1 MSRRRPGFTLIE
13 LLVVIAIIA
22 ILIGLLLPA
31 VQKVRAAA
39 ERVKCQNNM
48 RQIGLACQ
56 EYETATGRF
65 PPNGTYPVG
74 ATSADSYSALTRI
87 LPYVD
92 QDALYQLVD
101 LNASATSQPALT
113 GQRIAIYVCPS
124 EPNDVQRASNPPR
137 YPTTYG
143 ANVGTWFVY
152 DPAKGVG
159 GNGAFPVNRGTTLA
173 DFPDGTSNTVGFAEV
188 KAYGKYLFG
197 DAGLAGD
204 TPTPESPA
212 DLVALGGQL
221 MADAHTGWTEGQ
233 TFQTGVTFVFPPNA
247 EVLYTAAD
255 GSIHNVDYVSCHEGS
270 SSTNLSFAAMTSRS
284 YHAGGINVLLMD
296 GSVRFVSNT
305 IEQATWRVLGTR
317 DGGEIPGSY

>member
-1 MSRRRPGFTLIE
+1 MSRRRPAFTLIE

-22 ILIGLLLPA
+22 VLIGLLLPA

-74 ATSADSYSALTRI
+74 GTSADSYSALTRI

-137 YPTTYG
+137 HPTTYG

-159 GNGAFPVNRGTTLA
+159 GNGAFPVNRGAPLT
-173 DFPDGTSNTVGFAEV
+173 DFPDGTS
-188 KAYGKYLFG
+188 
-197 DAGLAGD
+197 
-204 TPTPESPA
+204 
-212 DLVALGGQL
+212 
-221 MADAHTGWTEGQ
+221 
-233 TFQTGVTFVFPPNA
+233 
-247 EVLYTAAD
+247 
-255 GSIHNVDYVSCHEGS
+255 
-270 SSTNLSFAAMTSRS
+270 
-284 YHAGGINVLLMD
+284 
-296 GSVRFVSNT
+296 
-305 IEQATWRVLGTR
+305 
-317 DGGEIPGSY
+317 